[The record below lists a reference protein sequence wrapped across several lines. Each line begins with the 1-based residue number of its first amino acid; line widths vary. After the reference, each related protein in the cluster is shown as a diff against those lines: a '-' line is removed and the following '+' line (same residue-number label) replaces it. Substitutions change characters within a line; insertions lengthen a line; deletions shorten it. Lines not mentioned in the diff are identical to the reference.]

1 MAYIQQFYTW
11 STGNTITAARLN
23 GNVTNIV
30 NSLNGSGGDRQVN
43 VGSLEIGGVTVI
55 DSSMN
60 IDTGASNLTVGGK
73 VNIDIDGTT
82 LNANG
87 SLNFGADQDAGI
99 LFNGTDLVIA
109 TDGAGASGIIL
120 DSEDDT
126 LEIKGSGDLQAT
138 FDASGLNIVSGDA
151 FSIDGTSVLNAT
163 TLGTGV
169 LTSSLTTVGIL
180 DSGSITSGFGDID
193 IGSSNIDGGT
203 ITAST
208 ALGGTL
214 STASQ
219 PNITGV
225 GTLGSLRV
233 NGYTQLGDSGT
244 SSIDVALKV
253 TDLTKNLQMRIGHT
267 ANGLSPIFRLQG
279 KHSAG
284 SHITYSDISLNAED
298 RELTIW
304 APSGGEP
311 INKAIQCSI
320 TAQVGI
326 GTSPSEKL
334 HVDGN
339 ILADGNITTE
349 GGFLG
354 TGSTSNTVTISSG
367 EITSDRSNIRVY
379 GEGGAADD
387 LTIINGGSAGDILF
401 IIVYLPSVAPVTVKN
416 SYPSGN
422 IILTNGDFIMDSQY
436 YILQLRFD
444 SQFGSGAWVEVS
456 RNG

>member
-180 DSGSITSGFGDID
+180 DSGSITSGFGSID
-193 IGSSNIDGGT
+193 VGSSSIDGGT

-225 GTLGSLRV
+225 GTLGSLTISGNLTV
-233 NGYTQLGDSGT
+233 DTNTLFVDGITQ
-244 SSIDVALKV
+244 
-253 TDLTKNLQMRIGHT
+253 R
-267 ANGLSPIFRLQG
+267 
-279 KHSAG
+279 
-284 SHITYSDISLNAED
+284 
-298 RELTIW
+298 
-304 APSGGEP
+304 
-311 INKAIQCSI
+311 
-320 TAQVGI
+320 VGI
-326 GTSPSEKL
+326 GMSPSEKL

-339 ILADGNITTE
+339 IKAEDDMIFEGFLNMGTTLLVTIASGSVLATKSNIGVTSE
-349 GGFLG
+349 GGTG
-354 TGSTSNTVTISSG
+354 TN
-367 EITSDRSNIRVY
+367 
-379 GEGGAADD
+379 DD
-387 LTIINGGSAGDILF
+387 LTTITGGTDGDILM
-401 IIVYLPSVAPVTVKN
+401 IRNSTLGTSTVTVKTGIGNVHLN
-416 SYPSGN
+416 SDFPLSSSLRY
-422 IILTNGDFIMDSQY
+422 LTLTYRNSNWY
-436 YILQLRFD
+436 EL
-444 SQFGSGAWVEVS
+444 S
-456 RNG
+456 RSH